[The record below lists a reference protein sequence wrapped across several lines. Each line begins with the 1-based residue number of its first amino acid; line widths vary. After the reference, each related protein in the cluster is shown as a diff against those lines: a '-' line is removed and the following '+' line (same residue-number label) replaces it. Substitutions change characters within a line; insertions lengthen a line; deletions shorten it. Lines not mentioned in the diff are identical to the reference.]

1 VIEKTLNSDWTYL
14 VWSNNMIANYSAID
28 QWCYK
33 NWGPNGV
40 LWREGEIGWLVKNY
54 DQALILILT
63 WDC

>member
-1 VIEKTLNSDWTYL
+1 
-14 VWSNNMIANYSAID
+14 MIANYSAID

-33 NWGPNGV
+33 NWGPNGI